1 MIKPMY
7 VLRDT
12 LTGYNEPSC
21 FINEEHVKREFCN
34 AYKNHPNKDYMQLW
48 KVGTFDTK
56 SGTVVS
62 MIPEL
67 TMKGVDIDG

>member
-1 MIKPMY
+1 MY

-12 LTGYNEPSC
+12 LTGYKEPSC
-21 FINEEHVKREFCN
+21 FINEDHVKREFAN

-48 KVGTFDTK
+48 KVGTFDTE
-56 SGTVVS
+56 SGTVVA